1 MPEWIVRLVG
11 EEWNLRFLASALRS
25 GDCRVT
31 EEDGGF
37 YLRSSRFASLASAGE
52 VKTVADE
59 LLKQASLVAPARF
72 DGYGGVLIDRII
84 RIEQDGSR
92 QGTDFMYCRVTCRVI
107 PSAADIA
114 SIEEPRDLNRD
125 ISLLRRRPLLLKASR
140 HVRDEPG
147 WPGYWKVVEALG
159 EQVGGVDRDRQ
170 ARVGERG
177 RGRPLPQD
185 RSPPQASLGAG
196 AAQPH
201 DRNRGQGV
209 RPSPA
214 TEVPRLGAVGEA
226 EAAVRL
232 EVKHTM
238 CSHRHQ
244 NV

>member
-59 LLKQASLVAPARF
+59 LLEQASLVAPARF

-125 ISLLRRRPLLLKASR
+125 RSLLRRRPLLLKASR

-147 WPGYWKVVEALG
+147 WPGYWKAVEALG
-159 EQVGGVDRDRQ
+159 EQVGGLDRIPELGWASEDEVDRFRKTAHHHRHHWVPAPPNPMTEIEGRAFVLRLLQRCLDW
-170 ARVGERG
+170 ERS
-177 RGRPLPQD
+177 GRPK
-185 RSPPQASLGAG
+185 
-196 AAQPH
+196 
-201 DRNRGQGV
+201 
-209 RPSPA
+209 
-214 TEVPRLGAVGEA
+214 PR
-226 EAAVRL
+226 
-232 EVKHTM
+232 
-238 CSHRHQ
+238 
-244 NV
+244 